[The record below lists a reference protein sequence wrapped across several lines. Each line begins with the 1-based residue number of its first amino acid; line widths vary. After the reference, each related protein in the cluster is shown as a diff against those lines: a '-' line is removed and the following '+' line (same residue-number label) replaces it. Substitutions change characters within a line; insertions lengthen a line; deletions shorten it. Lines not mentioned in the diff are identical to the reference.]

1 MAYNTGEIILIIGA
15 ATTAI
20 TAVVGAIFSGIAL
33 ARTGRVE
40 TKVGSVETKVDKV
53 EVQTNSRLTALDER
67 LKGKDKE
74 LTDSVAALSVVTEQ
88 YKELTTRL
96 TDSFL
101 KQPALSQPVM
111 IPAAIPAIVPGTLVT
126 GVAESVIIKP

>member
-15 ATTAI
+15 GTTAI
-20 TAVVGAIFSGIAL
+20 TAVVGAIFSGVAL

-40 TKVGSVETKVDKV
+40 TKVGTVEEKVDKV

-67 LKGKDKE
+67 LKGKDDE
-74 LTDSVAALSVVTEQ
+74 LSKSVDALSIVTAQ

-96 TDSFL
+96 AESVL
-101 KQPALSQPVM
+101 KAPGLAPAN
-111 IPAAIPAIVPGTLVT
+111 IAPASTVT
-126 GVAESVIIKP
+126 VGEPITGIAESVIIKP